1 MAKGSISFFSWL
13 SNIPLCVCVHMK
25 KNVNCNLY
33 SRPCTNI
40 VLMWTNALH
49 GRTKAIRLVDENVR
63 KIIHD
68 LGTDE

>member
-1 MAKGSISFFSWL
+1 
-13 SNIPLCVCVHMK
+13 MK

-49 GRTKAIRLVDENVR
+49 GRTKAIRLLDENVR